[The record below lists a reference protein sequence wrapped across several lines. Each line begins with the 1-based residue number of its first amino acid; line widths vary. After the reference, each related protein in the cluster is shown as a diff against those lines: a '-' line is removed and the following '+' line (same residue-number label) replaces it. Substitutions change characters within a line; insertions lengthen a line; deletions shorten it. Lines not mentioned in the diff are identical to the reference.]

1 MGTGRLH
8 CGDHPNDNLNQ
19 ALWCN
24 LLRVVCSHK
33 RNIAVARN
41 GKRIHHPVATMS
53 YWGKPSTPMNEC
65 EPDYENSPYVAEFWS
80 ALGDL
85 VILAIAARGLVSESV
100 RIDALMQAGSLA
112 RTQRTVWLDRLII
125 LDRLLP

>member
-1 MGTGRLH
+1 MG
-8 CGDHPNDNLNQ
+8 
-19 ALWCN
+19 CN

-65 EPDYENSPYVAEFWS
+65 EPDYANSPYVAEFWS

-85 VILAIAARGLVSESV
+85 VILAIAARGLVAESNFTRRAFAAV
-100 RIDALMQAGSLA
+100 LATALCSLA
-112 RTQRTVWLDRLII
+112 YHLTLH
-125 LDRLLP
+125 